1 MSKNKQRFW
10 DLALALLLA
19 AMLTGFT
26 ATEPATA
33 GDRLRPYTP
42 PPSPEQFQQKPSYP
56 GRPYPA
62 PALPALPQAAYDKA
76 KQFKHDIG
84 RLNPYQLDMM
94 ESRIRMDIN
103 MAYNNRNMRQVAYL
117 NLLLQQVIRTR
128 MEKGGIK

>member
-42 PPSPEQFQQKPSYP
+42 TAFT
-56 GRPYPA
+56 RPIS
-62 PALPALPQAAYDKA
+62 AAA
-76 KQFKHDIG
+76 
-84 RLNPYQLDMM
+84 
-94 ESRIRMDIN
+94 
-103 MAYNNRNMRQVAYL
+103 
-117 NLLLQQVIRTR
+117 QVIPAVHIQRLTATTSSL
-128 MEKGGIK
+128 